1 MSAVA
6 VTAAN
11 IGIANH
17 QGIRLRSVIA
27 GGALNGGDSVYIDT
41 NGVAQK
47 ATSADA
53 THAQLFGVC
62 LPMASGSG
70 AGKAA
75 GGAGQSVAVVQ
86 WGEVE
91 GFTLSG
97 VAYRALVYLA
107 DDGTYATTAGT
118 KTVPVGKVVPTSE
131 KDASGNPQVAHGH
144 DPLVVPGVMIR
155 PELTHSRTARRSV
168 GTSDDDRLT
177 MR

>member
-75 GGAGQSVAVVQ
+75 GGGASPWLSSSGARSRASRSAV
-86 WGEVE
+86 WPMGAR
-91 GFTLSG
+91 LSRG
-97 VAYRALVYLA
+97 
-107 DDGTYATTAGT
+107 
-118 KTVPVGKVVPTSE
+118 
-131 KDASGNPQVAHGH
+131 
-144 DPLVVPGVMIR
+144 
-155 PELTHSRTARRSV
+155 
-168 GTSDDDRLT
+168 
-177 MR
+177 